1 MSEDE
6 DEEDEDEETL
16 QLKLQA
22 IEAKLKLK
30 KLQAKAKK
38 TPRPEKEEQVSR
50 VAERESAEM
59 GSPRKRVKTSA
70 SLEPSIQ
77 IPVSPVKDRN
87 APPPQD
93 KSPARVL
100 LGIDK
105 GLRAQDVS
113 LKRPRTGAPIQRSK
127 TQSSSAH
134 KADEAAA
141 NRPMSFSERIAA
153 SRSTDQDRQ
162 AKEERI
168 EKARSRGFGLSK
180 PSDGGFE
187 DILQNPKQAP
197 ARPLHAGTLRAAARS
212 DMLAPSSSRPTSSQ
226 TSRSNPTASL
236 ASSALPRNSSTPSFQ
251 SHTPRQSHSS
261 VSSKTSGTQSDPQA
275 QPTLPRNDLSSQDK
289 PEDASSFETFS
300 STHLSRRQIPH
311 TDLVRTLTDK
321 ELYTLPR
328 LLKEIKAPHYD
339 PPDCES
345 DFVVFGILASKTSP
359 YDTKPKHKSSGNANA
374 DEDDDAG
381 KSKFMVLKLT
391 DLQWEID
398 LFLFDTAFSTFWKL
412 VPGTLLAILNPS
424 VMPPKTNQHSGRF
437 SLKLASSEDSVLE
450 IGAARDLGFCKSVK
464 KDGKQCDA
472 WVNKRKTEFCDFH
485 VNLALE
491 KTRAGRMEV
500 NGMHRY
506 SARPSSPDKRFGV
519 KSRYLR
525 AGEFAN
531 KGTGSQRDI
540 ETGERYFMGPKLSAA
555 ALLDREDRGSAEA
568 MQKRLREKERE
579 RELARKL
586 GRLGNGMGAEYLKRK
601 DERPVEQGEGERA
614 DDEKYEKP
622 DAEALGLLGKK
633 ASDVRLEPV
642 RGRKR
647 AFQSSTGSSSATG
660 GEAMGWGGA
669 FKRGLLEPKKGVY
682 PERGQTKLNARAES
696 PKKRARFALE
706 KGIREPGRESLGDAK
721 ALIDDDDDDLDI
733 I

>member
-1 MSEDE
+1 MVLVRESPKAKISPDKSNANWPPKSPFDALLSSPSGRRKWQERQDRGADRSPSPSPMRKPLLSSSQKLQALAMSEDE

-168 EKARSRGFGLSK
+168 EKARSRGFGL
-180 PSDGGFE
+180 
-187 DILQNPKQAP
+187 N
-197 ARPLHAGTLRAAARS
+197 
-212 DMLAPSSSRPTSSQ
+212 
-226 TSRSNPTASL
+226 
-236 ASSALPRNSSTPSFQ
+236 
-251 SHTPRQSHSS
+251 
-261 VSSKTSGTQSDPQA
+261 
-275 QPTLPRNDLSSQDK
+275 K